1 MEVKM
6 PVKEIMTRDVV
17 TIDIK
22 NDVQHLAHKMLVYD
36 VGSVIVTDKK
46 QPVGIVTERDIVRKI
61 ISRNLKP
68 EDISIKELMTTPLIT
83 IPATEDVTDTMHKMV
98 KMEIK
103 RLPVVENAKLVG
115 IVTDTDLLAISA
127 EMGSIFSDL
136 IKMHREK
143 VFSMETP
150 QKISRGIC
158 EECGDNVDNLLLV
171 NGRLLCE
178 SCREDLE

>member
-1 MEVKM
+1 MEVRM
-6 PVKEIMTRDVV
+6 PIKEIMTRDVV

-22 NDVQHLAHKMLVYD
+22 NDVLHLARKMLSFD
-36 VGSVIVTDKK
+36 VGSVIITDKK

-61 ISRNLKP
+61 VSKNMKP
-68 EDISIKELMTTPLIT
+68 DDISIKQLMTTPLVT
-83 IPATEDVTDTMHKMV
+83 IAATEDVTDTMHKMV
-98 KMEIK
+98 KMEIR

-115 IVTDTDLLAISA
+115 IVTDTDLIAISA

-171 NGRLLCE
+171 DGKLLCE
-178 SCREDLE
+178 SCREDME

>member
-17 TIDIK
+17 TVDIK
-22 NDVQHLAHKMLVYD
+22 SDVQQLARKMLTYD
-36 VGSVIVTDKK
+36 VGSVIITDKK

-61 ISRNLKP
+61 ISKNLKP
-68 EDISIKELMTTPLIT
+68 DDVSIKKLMTTPLVT

-98 KMEIK
+98 KLEIR

-115 IVTDTDLLAISA
+115 IVTDTDLIAISA

-171 NGRLLCE
+171 DGKLLCE
-178 SCREDLE
+178 SCREDIE

>member
-1 MEVKM
+1 MEVRM
-6 PVKEIMTRDVV
+6 PIKEIMTKDVV
-17 TIDIK
+17 TVDIK
-22 NDVQHLAHKMLVYD
+22 SGVQQLAQKMLVYD
-36 VGSVIVTDKK
+36 VGSVIITDKK

-61 ISRNLKP
+61 VSKNLKP
-68 EDISIKELMTTPLIT
+68 DDISLKELMTAPLVT

-98 KMEIK
+98 KLEIR

-143 VFSMETP
+143 IFSMETSG
-150 QKISRGIC
+150 QVFKGIC
-158 EECGDNVDNLLLV
+158 EECGYIFDNLSLV
-171 NGRLLCE
+171 DGKLLCE
-178 SCREDLE
+178 SCKETLE